1 MCRRQKVTPVCQSDF
16 EHHLARNVCNFS
28 GSCSGGSHV
37 VEIPEP
43 NSRNDDARTTLAF
56 LAVSAFTGAAH
67 AQQPPKA
74 KVPPASQQ
82 QSAKPAP
89 PDRAKCIGVASAIGD
104 AFYLRKIGITVFN
117 NESEH
122 VPIESW
128 QIDDLVINKLSSF
141 LRKNWAV
148 RRISYAKGAFG
159 VLDGNHPLFF
169 NYEEELRGIV
179 RGIASSTPC
188 DHHVVVVKGAS
199 PYSNTNQSL
208 YGLGMLE
215 LGAPLRTGEFIYAL
229 YSIRV
234 YDGQNFALLGRRDA
248 VIEEPNILTAWM
260 KPIHGPHAV
269 VDTSWRPDAGAAP
282 GPMVRDG
289 IRSLV
294 EKGLDVTMPMILS
307 TD

>member
-1 MCRRQKVTPVCQSDF
+1 MMRFRFAADFATQAIRRAVPVLLS
-16 EHHLARNVCNFS
+16 
-28 GSCSGGSHV
+28 
-37 VEIPEP
+37 
-43 NSRNDDARTTLAF
+43 TF
-56 LAVSAFTGAAH
+56 LASGVVS
-67 AQQPPKA
+67 AQQPAKPKT
-74 KVPPASQQ
+74 PPASQQ
-82 QSAKPAP
+82 QSAKPSP
-89 PDRAKCIGVASAIGD
+89 TDRIKCIGVASAIGD

-117 NESEH
+117 NESDH

-128 QIDDLVINKLSSF
+128 QIDNLVINKLSSF
-141 LRKNWAV
+141 LSKNRAV
-148 RRISYAKGAFG
+148 RRISYPKGAFAS
-159 VLDGNHPLFF
+159 LDADHPLFF

-188 DHHVVVVKGAS
+188 DHHVVVVKAAS
-199 PYSNTNQSL
+199 RYSDTNQSL

-260 KPIHGPHAV
+260 KPIHGPYVV

-289 IRSLV
+289 IRALV

>member
-1 MCRRQKVTPVCQSDF
+1 M
-16 EHHLARNVCNFS
+16 
-28 GSCSGGSHV
+28 
-37 VEIPEP
+37 
-43 NSRNDDARTTLAF
+43 LAF
-56 LAVSAFTGAAH
+56 LAVSAVIGAAH
-67 AQQPPKA
+67 AQQPPKPKA
-74 KVPPASQQ
+74 PPSSQQ
-82 QSAKPAP
+82 QSAKPSP

-117 NESEH
+117 NENDH

-128 QIDDLVINKLSSF
+128 QIDNLVINKLSSF
-141 LRKNWAV
+141 LSKNWVV
-148 RRISYAKGAFG
+148 RRISYPKGAFG
-159 VLDGNHPLFF
+159 VLDVNHPLFF

-179 RGIASSTPC
+179 SGITSSTPC
-188 DHHVVVVKGAS
+188 DHHVVVVKSAS
-199 PYSNTNQSL
+199 SYKGTNQSV

-234 YDGQNFALLGRRDA
+234 YDGHNFTLLGRRDA
-248 VIEEPNILTAWM
+248 VIEEPNVLTAWM
-260 KPIHGPHAV
+260 QPIHGPHLV
-269 VDTSWRPDAGAAP
+269 VDTSWWPDASAAP

>member
-1 MCRRQKVTPVCQSDF
+1 MRFRFAAYFVALALRRAVRGLVLTFIACGV
-16 EHHLARNVCNFS
+16 
-28 GSCSGGSHV
+28 
-37 VEIPEP
+37 
-43 NSRNDDARTTLAF
+43 AF
-56 LAVSAFTGAAH
+56 
-67 AQQPPKA
+67 AQQPAKPKI
-74 KVPPASQQ
+74 PTASQQ
-82 QSAKPAP
+82 QSVKPSST
-89 PDRAKCIGVASAIGD
+89 DRVKCIGVASAIGD

-117 NESEH
+117 NESDH

-128 QIDDLVINKLSSF
+128 QIDNLVFNKLNSF
-141 LRKNWAV
+141 LSKNWAV
-148 RRISYAKGAFG
+148 RRISYPKGAFAS
-159 VLDGNHPLFF
+159 LDADHPLFF

-188 DHHVVVVKGAS
+188 DHHVVVVKAAS
-199 PYSNTNQSL
+199 RYSDTNQSL

-248 VIEEPNILTAWM
+248 VIEEPNVLTAWM
-260 KPIHGPHAV
+260 KPIHGPYVV

-282 GPMVRDG
+282 GAMVRDG

-294 EKGLDVTMPMILS
+294 PLHSGFDSFSLP
-307 TD
+307 